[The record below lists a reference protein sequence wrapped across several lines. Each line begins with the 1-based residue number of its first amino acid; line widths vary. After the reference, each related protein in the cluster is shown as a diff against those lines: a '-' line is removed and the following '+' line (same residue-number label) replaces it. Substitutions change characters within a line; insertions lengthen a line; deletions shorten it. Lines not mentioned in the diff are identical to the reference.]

1 MHRYEYN
8 IDYRPLRRGQNADI
22 SLWPSFTDIM
32 TVILMIFML
41 TMIVVIIKNSNL
53 AGHLIFRKAQ
63 EQKIQ
68 EALDTS
74 LEAQAQLKISITNL
88 EEKLRAKEME
98 IILLG
103 DEKKVMQSTLE
114 AKLAQISAHRSDM
127 SAIEADVK
135 TLEADLAARTA
146 EVATKEKEKE
156 KEKER
161 VRREFEEKIT
171 VINKETKRQIEEF
184 NRKFVALIQQL
195 GQKDELIVLLD
206 AEKRDF
212 ELALAKSRRSYLTLE
227 EKYHKLI
234 RPTRSPLDKSVA
246 TVQYSRVDGKY
257 RVLFKDP
264 DSKEFIQIDMAQ
276 LHNRLEQLKNELQDK
291 LYVKIIIPDKSG
303 LSYNEAWNFTRN
315 ILATYDYYYQEKK

>member
-1 MHRYEYN
+1 MHKYEYN
-8 IDYRPLRRGQNADI
+8 IDYRRHARGPNSDI

-41 TMIVVIIKNSNL
+41 TMIVVIIKNSTL
-53 AGHLIFRKAQ
+53 ARQLIFQKAE

-68 EALDTS
+68 ESLDAS
-74 LEAQAQLKISITNL
+74 LEAQAQLKIFITNL
-88 EEKLRAKEME
+88 EEKLRTKEME

-103 DEKKVMQSTLE
+103 DEKKVMQGTLE
-114 AKLAQISAHRSDM
+114 AKLAVISALKSDM
-127 SAIEADVK
+127 SALEADVN
-135 TLEADLAARTA
+135 TLKADLAARTA
-146 EVATKEKEKE
+146 EVAAKEKEKE

-161 VRREFEEKIT
+161 VRREFEEKIAAIT
-171 VINKETKRQIEEF
+171 EETKRQIEEF

-206 AEKRDF
+206 AEKKDY
-212 ELALAKSRRSYLTLE
+212 ELALAKQRKDYLTLE

-234 RPTRSPLDKSVA
+234 RPSRSPLGKRVA
-246 TVQYSRVDGKY
+246 AVQYSRVDGEY

-264 DSKEFIQIDMAQ
+264 DSQEFIEINMAE
-276 LHNRLEQLKNELQDK
+276 LHTRLEQLKNELKDK
-291 LYVKIIIPDKSG
+291 LYVKIIIPEQSG

-315 ILATYDYYYQEKK
+315 ILSTYDYYYQEKK